1 MEESGLVY
9 KPVEFS
15 VAEIKNAMES
25 FKNGKAAGH
34 TGITAEH
41 FKWLD
46 IEGIEW
52 LTMLMNEIIEEETVL
67 VSWTRNYM
75 TMIYKDK
82 EDPLQ
87 FKNFRGIKLL
97 KVRPKVLEVM
107 HKRLRKVVSIGNAQF
122 GFQLKKGNN
131 RCNVYFEASA
141 RKVLEKREKLFVT
154 FLHLEKAYDRIPR
167 EVVY

>member
-1 MEESGLVY
+1 M
-9 KPVEFS
+9 
-15 VAEIKNAMES
+15 AEIKNAMES

-52 LTMLMNEIIEEETVL
+52 LTMLMNKIIEEETVL
-67 VSWTRNYM
+67 VSWTRSYM
-75 TMIYKDK
+75 TRIYKDK

-97 KVRPKVLEVM
+97 EVRLKVLEVM
-107 HKRLRKVVSIGNAQF
+107 HK
-122 GFQLKKGNN
+122 
-131 RCNVYFEASA
+131 
-141 RKVLEKREKLFVT
+141 
-154 FLHLEKAYDRIPR
+154 
-167 EVVY
+167 